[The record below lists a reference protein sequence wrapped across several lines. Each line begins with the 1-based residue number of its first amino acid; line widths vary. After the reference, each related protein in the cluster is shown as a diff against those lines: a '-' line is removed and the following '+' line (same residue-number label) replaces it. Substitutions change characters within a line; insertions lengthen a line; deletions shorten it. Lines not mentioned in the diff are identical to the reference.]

1 MKFQNSSFA
10 VFDGERQALRSRNMT
25 LNDRC
30 FAKTNITFGAFWN
43 LFKEMSAWIKTI
55 NNPSSYRLAEWPTI
69 FQEDIYMYD
78 AWLGTLHIVLS
89 SDDLVVWHIVG
100 ICVSCWLHE
109 MHFIKRYHQHQ
120 TNFLKRS
127 CEPWDLLPWE
137 NADPFVVVSL
147 FSSFDCRLPNH
158 SPFLI
163 VKFYTNENCKRY
175 LLWFHPFPKI

>member
-1 MKFQNSSFA
+1 MDKWNFKISLFSSFA

-137 NADPFVVVSL
+137 NADPFVVVSCFL
-147 FSSFDCRLPNH
+147 RSTVVFLTTLP
-158 SPFLI
+158 F
-163 VKFYTNENCKRY
+163 
-175 LLWFHPFPKI
+175 